1 MNGKRAAL
9 AVIVAV
15 VLVVAG
21 WWVFKRARNTE
32 GVDLLGTFAA
42 TTKKPAPDFFSLETA
57 TLNGES
63 KQAILVQPQGGTRL
77 TWKVTVPDSAWFSVA
92 VGLKPDAWQ
101 KEGDGVKFL
110 VGVSDGRHFEELF
123 SQYVNPFGNPG
134 DRRWIPIMVDLS
146 TYAGEQVEIMLNTY
160 SSLPGKQV
168 DTQNDFALWGAPE
181 IVIR

>member
-1 MNGKRAAL
+1 MNGNRAVL
-9 AVIVAV
+9 AVVVAL

-21 WWVFKRARNTE
+21 WWVFKRSRNTE
-32 GVDLLGTFAA
+32 GVNLMATFEMAA
-42 TTKKPAPDFFSLETA
+42 KKPSPDFFSVEDA
-57 TLNGES
+57 SLNNDT
-63 KQAILVQPQGGTRL
+63 KKAIVIQPQGGTRL
-77 TWKVTVPDSAWFSVA
+77 TWKVTVPDDAWFSVA
-92 VGLKPDAWQ
+92 VGLKPEVWQ

-146 TYAGEQVEIMLNTY
+146 TYAGEQVEIYLNTY
-160 SSLPGKQV
+160 SSLPGKAV
-168 DTQNDFALWGAPE
+168 STQNDLALWGAPE